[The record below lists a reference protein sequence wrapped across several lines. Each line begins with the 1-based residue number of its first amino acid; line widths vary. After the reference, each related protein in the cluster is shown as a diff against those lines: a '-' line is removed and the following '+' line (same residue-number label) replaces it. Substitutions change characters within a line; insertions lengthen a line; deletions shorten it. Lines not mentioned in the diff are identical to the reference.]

1 MNLSGLVNTLNNEGE
16 MDQMLKAQTELDF
29 TSVLVPSLT
38 WDPMTNK
45 GTDFH
50 LLSYTTI
57 MPFSAFGRP

>member
-1 MNLSGLVNTLNNEGE
+1 